1 MYEFSDPEKWSD
13 YRLENRETY
22 LRETT
27 GNWLTPARKQEKA
40 REIAHIMFELDNR
53 YAAHDVL
60 AEVERIVE
68 RGEPAPAEPT
78 A

>member
-1 MYEFSDPEKWSD
+1 MYEFADRDKWSD
-13 YRLENRETY
+13 YRLEARDAY
-22 LRETT
+22 LRETD
-27 GNWLTPARKQEKA
+27 GPWLNATSRAEKA

-53 YAAHDVL
+53 YAEEDVL

-68 RGEPAPAEPT
+68 RGEPEPA